1 METIDKSTLQQAS
14 QGLLSVAM
22 DEKET
27 IYLLNKNDKEGF
39 LDGRED
45 LYSLSSEGSNDNA
58 TTDDNEIMSDLPMH
72 DKHCVLYLLFDE
84 SDNRSS
90 AMNRNIHR
98 SNTLNLIMQLPT
110 SPLFSSLSKRRKNCK
125 PVEDSIPL
133 TSSAWWQVWRGMV
146 RALLVRRARLE
157 GGDALTPAE
166 RRALDIEDERARL
179 RARYIQ

>member
-98 SNTLNLIMQLPT
+98 SNTLNL
-110 SPLFSSLSKRRKNCK
+110 
-125 PVEDSIPL
+125 
-133 TSSAWWQVWRGMV
+133 AWWQVWRGMV